1 MDESFIISL
10 VLGLIICAFVGNYI
24 SKQKGRDTTEG
35 VLFGLLGGIIGLII
49 VALLPNKSKPEKSE
63 IDKKPPSQKAIQKA
77 KNNDFIGRIIGIVL
91 LVLVVIGFI
100 YYKLNEE

>member
-1 MDESFIISL
+1 MLLLVIISQ
-10 VLGLIICAFVGNYI
+10 
-24 SKQKGRDTTEG
+24 SKRDTTEG

-91 LVLVVIGFI
+91 LVLVVGYI